1 MKITLTELRRLVK
14 NVIKEEIAKTKITEN
29 EVEIEDPEA
38 AVKAMKKILSPSEI
52 EFLKSEYK
60 KLGEEGLAD
69 EIEDVRQLSEMEDSD
84 TYGELSEK
92 EYKLRNILN
101 KIIKVGGVLSMLGI
115 VPAAMFV
122 SGTAGLGL
130 GIASI
135 VGLLFKDAAFWN
147 KKGGI
152 RRDGFEKSNKEL
164 DNNEF

>member
-14 NVIKEEIAKTKITEN
+14 NVIKEEMAKTKITEN
-29 EVEIEDPEA
+29 EVEIEDPEV
-38 AVKAMKKILSPSEI
+38 AVKVLKKALSPSEI

-60 KLGEEGLAD
+60 KLGEDGLAD
-69 EIEDVRQLSEMEDSD
+69 EIEDVRQLSEMEDLD

-101 KIIKVGGVLSMLGI
+101 KVIKVGGTLSMLG
-115 VPAAMFV
+115 VLPAAMFV

-135 VGLLFKDAAFWN
+135 VGFLFKDAAFWN
-147 KKGGI
+147 KKGGMH
-152 RRDGFEKSNKEL
+152 RDGIERSNDELENKE
-164 DNNEF
+164 F